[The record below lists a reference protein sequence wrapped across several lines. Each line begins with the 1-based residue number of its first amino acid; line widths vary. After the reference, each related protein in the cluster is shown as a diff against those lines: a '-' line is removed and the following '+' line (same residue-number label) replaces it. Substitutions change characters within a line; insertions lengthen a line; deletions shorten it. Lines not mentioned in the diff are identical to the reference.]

1 MRTFSLALPLLAAL
15 VAAADIDN
23 VLAALS
29 TLNNDLIK
37 LNTDVSNVQGGI
49 FGISSCLQA
58 SLSTTQVDTDII
70 AVGTAVTNSAKFSA
84 SDSQR
89 IISSVDTITKQS
101 NTTITNTISKQPSF
115 AGLSPVVL
123 SALYQLKQDS
133 GNLGFALA
141 FKLDQSAINQGV
153 QDLTALNSGFDQAI
167 AVYAAA

>member
-1 MRTFSLALPLLAAL
+1 MMRAFSVVLPLLAASFTG

-70 AVGTAVTNSAKFSA
+70 AVGTAVNNAANKFSA
-84 SDSQR
+84 ADSQR
-89 IISSVDTITKQS
+89 IISSVDTITQHK
-101 NTTITNTISKQPSF
+101 
-115 AGLSPVVL
+115 
-123 SALYQLKQDS
+123 
-133 GNLGFALA
+133 
-141 FKLDQSAINQGV
+141 
-153 QDLTALNSGFDQAI
+153 
-167 AVYAAA
+167 